1 MHKQLWCETL
11 QIKNYTSI
19 YISLCI
25 LLLLSIPL
33 TIYVSPVRAA
43 TQSEITIK
51 HDIEITFGGLV
62 VVNDTISI
70 QNTGTDSLT
79 HFQIGFPNTLTE
91 HFEVITAQSIA
102 SEPLSIDLIGLDSIS
117 NIYWFD
123 IIFSQNIDIGEN
135 FDFSVTYA
143 FSQLIEYNSTDL
155 ENTVYFPEYPA
166 LTSNVSSCESNLR
179 FAEGTVFA
187 NSSWGNITK
196 TIQAP
201 LQASYNLTGWATFT
215 GSQKLIDCPFAV
227 RNIILDSW
235 GNSLYYDTYHIR
247 NTGHE
252 ILYFFDF
259 PLPPAADDVIAYD
272 DFGPLSIFVSEIG
285 ESRPA
290 RVTFRYPLRGDEGTP
305 PNRDVYTVTI
315 HYRQLTQE
323 QLTVASPFTS
333 LMLNLQI
340 LSSQNFIID
349 NQTIHVTLPEGA
361 KYLQATPLPSITS
374 SLLTPSISYTNQ
386 KVAPF
391 TMLQLSLQYEFNIFW
406 AAFRPILW
414 LGIIILSLVA
424 IIYVRRQ
431 KQTSVASL
439 PDQNVSLVQSLVDA
453 CGERTGLWNQL
464 ETLEND
470 FDNRRIRRKDFNRRR
485 RIFIQRLGTI
495 NNEITTL
502 SKRVSAL
509 GTQYQDH
516 ITRLSQ
522 AETKYR
528 ATRTEITRLRT
539 QLRRGRLSSDAY
551 KQEKAEHGKTI
562 QRIKVTIDD
571 IVFDLNKIIS

>member
-1 MHKQLWCETL
+1 
-11 QIKNYTSI
+11 
-19 YISLCI
+19 LCI

-33 TIYVSPVRAA
+33 TIYVAPVWAA
-43 TQSEITIK
+43 TESEISIK

-70 QNTGTDSLT
+70 QNMDTDSLT
-79 HFQIGFPNTLTE
+79 HFQIGFPNTLIE
-91 HFEVITAQSIA
+91 HFEAIIAQSLT
-102 SEPLSIDLIGLDSIS
+102 SEPLSIDIIGLDSIS

-123 IIFSQNIDIGEN
+123 IIFSESIGIGEN
-135 FDFSVTYA
+135 YDFSVTYA
-143 FSQLIEYNSTDL
+143 FSQLITYNSTDF

-166 LTSNVSSCESNLR
+166 LTSNTSSCESNLR
-179 FAEGTVFA
+179 FAEGTAFA
-187 NSSWGNITK
+187 NGSWGNVTK

-201 LQASYNLTGWATFT
+201 LQANYNLTGWATFT
-215 GSQKLIDCPFAV
+215 GSQRLIDCPFTV
-227 RNIILDSW
+227 QNIILDSW
-235 GNSLYYDTYHIR
+235 GNSLFYDTYHIR

-252 ILYFFDF
+252 ILHFFDF
-259 PLPPAADDVIAYD
+259 PLPPAVDDVIAYD
-272 DFGPLSIFVSEIG
+272 DFGPLSIFVPEFG
-285 ESRPA
+285 ESRTA
-290 RVTFRYPLRGDEGTP
+290 RVTFRYPLRGGEGS

-323 QLTVASPFTS
+323 HVTAASPFTPFT
-333 LMLNLQI
+333 LNLQV
-340 LSSQNFIID
+340 LSSQTFIID
-349 NQTIHVTLPEGA
+349 KQTIQVTLPEGA
-361 KYLQATPLPSITS
+361 KYLQATPSPSIIS

-391 TMLQLSLQYEFNIFW
+391 TTLQLSLQYEFNIFW
-406 AAFRPILW
+406 AAFRPMLW
-414 LGIIILSLVA
+414 LSIIILSLVA
-424 IIYVRRQ
+424 IIYVRKQ
-431 KQTSVASL
+431 KQTSIVSL
-439 PDQNVSLVQSLVDA
+439 PDQNVSLVQSLVEA

-502 SKRVSAL
+502 YKRVSAL
-509 GTQYQDH
+509 GTQYPDH
-516 ITRLSQ
+516 ITRLTQS
-522 AETKYR
+522 ETEYR
-528 ATRTEITRLRT
+528 TTRTEITRLRT

-551 KQEKAEHGKTI
+551 KQEKAERDKTI
-562 QRIKVTIDD
+562 QRIKATIDD